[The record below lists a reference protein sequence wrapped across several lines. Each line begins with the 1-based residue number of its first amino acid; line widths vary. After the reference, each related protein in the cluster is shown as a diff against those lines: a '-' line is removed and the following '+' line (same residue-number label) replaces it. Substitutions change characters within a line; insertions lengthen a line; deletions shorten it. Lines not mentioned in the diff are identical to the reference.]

1 MSICVYCEKDSSIHS
16 KKQWK
21 LHKEIASKKQ
31 VEHCTFCNK
40 EQKDHTE
47 KLWEIHKSVV
57 EKMLR
62 TTRHKS
68 LWTMRIGFGSAC
80 KAILDNDFAYDKDYN
95 LAEWLKPIYMSC
107 SECKLY
113 LGKIEEDY
121 ADILGETAEK
131 EEKIYCLKCFREQTE
146 QTDIWYDIPPV
157 LKGKQCVVC
166 STNFFGRSDSDK
178 CGKHRECKTCE
189 LALHTHT
196 WRQKMECGNVIFDPD
211 WHIKKQAEEEQK
223 IMGYDN
229 VSGKPIYKENANC

>member
-31 VEHCTFCNK
+31 VEHCTFCDK

-80 KAILDNDFAYDKDYN
+80 KAILDNGFAYDKDHN

-107 SECKLY
+107 SE
-113 LGKIEEDY
+113 
-121 ADILGETAEK
+121 
-131 EEKIYCLKCFREQTE
+131 
-146 QTDIWYDIPPV
+146 
-157 LKGKQCVVC
+157 
-166 STNFFGRSDSDK
+166 
-178 CGKHRECKTCE
+178 
-189 LALHTHT
+189 
-196 WRQKMECGNVIFDPD
+196 
-211 WHIKKQAEEEQK
+211 
-223 IMGYDN
+223 
-229 VSGKPIYKENANC
+229 